1 MANIKLKRSE
11 NVDGNFYVDE
21 SCINCGTCYWVAP
34 GIFEMEGTMSA
45 VKNQPKFKSEAT
57 KAYRALYSCPTNSI
71 GVEMLDSLGKKLA
84 KEFPYVIEE
93 NVYHTGFH
101 SEASYGAASYFIK
114 TGLNNIMI
122 DSPRYNKGL
131 VTRILLL
138 GGLEYQLLTHK
149 DDVAD
154 TDLFWK
160 KFKTNRMIHQDD
172 ITDET
177 LLYESY
183 FQGEEET
190 WVTDEVIAIPVPGHT
205 KGSVCFLYKE
215 KYLFTGDHLAY
226 SPELDQ
232 LYAFKRACWY
242 DFEEQIKSMKKLL
255 NYNFEWILPGHG
267 FPYNASPEKMKTQ
280 LEKCIEWME
289 EAK

>member
-1 MANIKLKRSE
+1 MANLKLKRSE

-34 GIFEMEGTMSA
+34 SVFELNGTMSA
-45 VKNQPKFKSEAT
+45 VKAQPEKKSEAT
-57 KAYRALYSCPTNSI
+57 RAYRALYSCPTNSI
-71 GVEMLDSLGKKLA
+71 GVEVLDSLGKKLA
-84 KEFPYVIEE
+84 KEFPYVIDE

-101 SEASYGAASYFIK
+101 AESSYGAASYFIK
-114 TGLNNIMI
+114 AGLNNILI
-122 DSPRYNKGL
+122 DSPRYNKAL
-131 VTRILLL
+131 VTRMLLL
-138 GGLEYQLLTHK
+138 GGVEYQLLTHK

-160 KFKTNRMIHQDD
+160 KFKTNRIIHQDD

-183 FQGEEET
+183 FQGEDEQR
-190 WVTDEVIAIPVPGHT
+190 VTDELIAIPVPGHT

-215 KYLFTGDHLAY
+215 RYLFTGDHLAY

-255 NYNFEWILPGHG
+255 DYKFEWILPGHG
-267 FPYNASPEKMKTQ
+267 FPYHASPEKMKEQ
-280 LEKCIEWME
+280 LEKCIEWMQE
-289 EAK
+289 

>member
-1 MANIKLKRSE
+1 
-11 NVDGNFYVDE
+11 
-21 SCINCGTCYWVAP
+21 
-34 GIFEMEGTMSA
+34 MSA